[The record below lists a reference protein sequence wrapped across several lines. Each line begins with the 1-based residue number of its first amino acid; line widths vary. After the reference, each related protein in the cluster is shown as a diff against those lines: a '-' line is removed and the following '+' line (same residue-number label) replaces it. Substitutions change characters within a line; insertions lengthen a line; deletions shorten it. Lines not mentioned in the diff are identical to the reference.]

1 LEEERIKGLGHG
13 RKGRK
18 EGEVRINLFAS
29 QILLILGNFKK
40 QVNDVFFVV
49 L

>member
-1 LEEERIKGLGHG
+1 LGG
-13 RKGRK
+13 REGKK
-18 EGEVRINLFAS
+18 GEVRINLFAS